1 VTILRSTWRLWLYIL
16 ASLGALL
23 LVALPVL
30 RGEMRLE
37 FYADTDVYEPLAR
50 TMPLSFDLVSVG
62 ANLFGP
68 LLVLK
73 VLGGDR
79 FLVYLFNV
87 ACLAAAFAVVARTFP
102 VNRLQF
108 LFYLMLTPLMFTS
121 LLSINKE
128 IVAVAATAFFAAY
141 YHSGRRW
148 QLVMGLIASGLV
160 RWQMTLFMVTFMV
173 MASPLNPFRRRRF
186 LSVLLLTVA
195 ISVVYARN
203 LTTFEQLNQLALLG
217 AQEYVEGSGLY
228 GYFLTVQ
235 NHYGYFLVFL
245 PKTLHQML
253 GLLTRADRVT
263 EVEHF
268 FNNDVMFFHS
278 VASLVLLL
286 VVAWRR
292 RIRLDLDPVYIA
304 VVYAAIFALSPI
316 FSPRYFLPIYVL
328 LAIAV
333 ALRGDP
339 DAVVDSRT
347 AVLRT
352 PATVP
357 G

>member
-50 TMPLSFDLVSVG
+50 SMPLSFDLISVG

-87 ACLAAAFAVVARTFP
+87 VCLAAAFAVVTRTFP

-128 IVAVAATAFFAAY
+128 IVAVAATAFFASY
-141 YHSGRRW
+141 YYSGRRS
-148 QLVMGLIASGLV
+148 QLVVGLIASCLV
-160 RWQMTLFMVTFMV
+160 RWQMLLFMVTFMV

-186 LSVLLLTVA
+186 VSALLLTVA

-228 GYFLTVQ
+228 GFFLTVQ

-253 GLLTRADRVT
+253 GLLTRADQVT

-286 VVAWRR
+286 VAAWRR

-304 VVYAAIFALSPI
+304 VVYAAVFALSPI

-333 ALRGDP
+333 ALRADP
-339 DAVVDSRT
+339 DTVVDSRT

-352 PATVP
+352 PAAVP

>member
-1 VTILRSTWRLWLYIL
+1 VTILRSTWRLSLYIL
-16 ASLGALL
+16 ASLGAFL

-37 FYADTDVYEPLAR
+37 FYVDTDTYEPLAR
-50 TMPLSFDLVSVG
+50 TMPLTFDLISVG
-62 ANLFGP
+62 VNLFGP

-73 VLGGDR
+73 MLGGDR

-87 ACLAAAFAVVARTFP
+87 ACLTTAFAVVVRTFP
-102 VNRLQF
+102 LNRLQF

-128 IVAVAATAFFAAY
+128 IVAVTAIAFFAAY

-148 QLVMGLIASGLV
+148 QLIVGLIASFLV
-160 RWQMTLFMVTFMV
+160 RWQMTLFMLTFMV
-173 MASPLNPFRRRRF
+173 MASPVNPFRRRRV

-195 ISVVYARN
+195 ISVVYVHNYSLFQHLDRI
-203 LTTFEQLNQLALLG
+203 ALLG
-217 AQEYVEGSGLY
+217 AQEYTEGSGLY
-228 GYFLTVQ
+228 GYFLAVQ
-235 NHYGYFLVFL
+235 NYYGYVLVFL
-245 PKTLHQML
+245 PKTLHQMV
-253 GLLTRADRVT
+253 GLLTRVDKVA

-278 VASLVLLL
+278 VASLILL
-286 VVAWRR
+286 VVAAWRR

-304 VVYAAIFALSPI
+304 VVYAAVFALSPI

-333 ALRGDP
+333 ALRGNP
-339 DAVVDSRT
+339 DAVWSRRAIVT
-347 AVLRT
+347 T
-352 PATVP
+352 PAAAP

>member
-1 VTILRSTWRLWLYIL
+1 
-16 ASLGALL
+16 
-23 LVALPVL
+23 
-30 RGEMRLE
+30 
-37 FYADTDVYEPLAR
+37 
-50 TMPLSFDLVSVG
+50 
-62 ANLFGP
+62 
-68 LLVLK
+68 
-73 VLGGDR
+73 
-79 FLVYLFNV
+79 
-87 ACLAAAFAVVARTFP
+87 
-102 VNRLQF
+102 
-108 LFYLMLTPLMFTS
+108 
-121 LLSINKE
+121 
-128 IVAVAATAFFAAY
+128 
-141 YHSGRRW
+141 
-148 QLVMGLIASGLV
+148 
-160 RWQMTLFMVTFMV
+160 MVTFMV

-186 LSVLLLTVA
+186 VSVLLLTVA
-195 ISVVYARN
+195 ISVVYVRN

-253 GLLTRADRVT
+253 GLLTRADKVT

-339 DAVVDSRT
+339 DTVVDSRT

-352 PATVP
+352 PAAVP